1 MNDPKLQ
8 RIAKKYDK
16 TPAQIILRWALQ
28 HGISSIPKSANLQRI
43 KENFNVF
50 DFQIT
55 QEDMSFIDTFNENLR
70 VVEDPM
76 DLF

>member
-8 RIAKKYDK
+8 SLAQKYDK

-28 HGISSIPKSANLQRI
+28 HGVSSIPKSANLQRI
-43 KENFNVF
+43 KENFDVF
-50 DFQIT
+50 EFEISQTNMDY
-55 QEDMSFIDTFNENLR
+55 IDTFNENLR

-76 DLF
+76 DLI